1 MNRQSR
7 CLPVSVRR
15 IHAGILA
22 IACSWCLLGAFGA
35 VGAVEAFQQPCSPS
49 HMPYHCST
57 GRCSHARTTSTASAR
72 MQGALFANDETDS
85 EDDSNEEPST
95 TLPAKM
101 ISPTRR
107 EALASAAAAALAATA
122 AATSAPSAQ
131 ALDVPNFLLPK
142 SQQTV
147 DGGKVYQQAR
157 RATAYLVDSTI
168 PPSLVPFRAS
178 REAAILKQ
186 LGMGSGTPKEPY
198 VEESLNLNNI
208 AQKGIY
214 GAVDG
219 IKSVGKAAGIG
230 GDGSAGDGGGS
241 AKPAG
246 KKDATF
252 VFMGVDPDSSDD
264 IELAV
269 GLLTDIVKPRQRG
282 ESTALGLAF
291 CPQSTQEALDAYSK
305 GKNDDSTLIDALIA
319 SGVDQS
325 AIDINLP
332 LLRFAKSKRM
342 SLLALSP
349 EVEDLKTVR
358 SEGLQNVNL
367 ERRQKYVADAEGFI
381 ALTQDPKYKLYAEKS
396 LFKDF
401 VPLNDKDTSGDFFAE
416 RILVH
421 EAMATASARWAM
433 SHPDSLVVAV
443 APISDVRYMG
453 GPNGRLPRVCKFVN
467 PLATGIDESAITTIL
482 LNPSAKETL
491 SMSKFLRLEIGTTPQ
506 TLKYQTKVADY
517 IWFSAIPKVNV
528 LPRMMNVR

>member
-1 MNRQSR
+1 M
-7 CLPVSVRR
+7 L
-15 IHAGILA
+15 
-22 IACSWCLLGAFGA
+22 
-35 VGAVEAFQQPCSPS
+35 SP
-49 HMPYHCST
+49 
-57 GRCSHARTTSTASAR
+57 
-72 MQGALFANDETDS
+72 
-85 EDDSNEEPST
+85 
-95 TLPAKM
+95 
-101 ISPTRR
+101 
-107 EALASAAAAALAATA
+107 
-122 AATSAPSAQ
+122 Q
-131 ALDVPNFLLPK
+131 A
-142 SQQTV
+142 
-147 DGGKVYQQAR
+147 
-157 RATAYLVDSTI
+157 
-168 PPSLVPFRAS
+168 
-178 REAAILKQ
+178 
-186 LGMGSGTPKEPY
+186 
-198 VEESLNLNNI
+198 
-208 AQKGIY
+208 
-214 GAVDG
+214 
-219 IKSVGKAAGIG
+219 
-230 GDGSAGDGGGS
+230 
-241 AKPAG
+241 

-291 CPQSTQEALDAYSK
+291 CPQSTQEVLDAYSK

-421 EAMATASARWAM
+421 EAMATAAARWAM

>member
-1 MNRQSR
+1 M
-7 CLPVSVRR
+7 
-15 IHAGILA
+15 
-22 IACSWCLLGAFGA
+22 
-35 VGAVEAFQQPCSPS
+35 
-49 HMPYHCST
+49 
-57 GRCSHARTTSTASAR
+57 
-72 MQGALFANDETDS
+72 NDEQDCDA
-85 EDDSNEEPST
+85 ENEKPS
-95 TLPAKM
+95 LGMPSA
-101 ISPTRR
+101 PTRR
-107 EALASAAAAALAATA
+107 EALVSAAAAALSATA
-122 AATSAPSAQ
+122 AVTSAPSAQ
-131 ALDVPNFLLPK
+131 ALDIPNFLLPK

-168 PPSLVPFRAS
+168 PPTLVPFRAS

-186 LGMGSGTPKEPY
+186 LGMGSGTSKEPY

-219 IKSVGKAAGIG
+219 IKSVGKAVG
-230 GDGSAGDGGGS
+230 GDGSADGSGGGS
-241 AKPAG
+241 ADLSG

-252 VFMGVDPDSSDD
+252 VFMGVDDASSDD
-264 IELAV
+264 TELAV

-282 ESTALGLAF
+282 QSTALGLAF
-291 CPQSTQEALDAYSK
+291 CPQSTQEVLDAYSK
-305 GKNDDSTLIDALIA
+305 GKNDDSMLIDALIA
-319 SGVDQS
+319 SGVDRG
-325 AIDINLP
+325 IIETNLP

-342 SLLALSP
+342 FLLALSP

-358 SEGLQNVNL
+358 SEGLQNVNV
-367 ERRQKYVADAEGFI
+367 ERRQNYVADADGFI

-401 VPLNDKDTSGDFFAE
+401 VPLNDKDTPGDFFAE

-421 EAMATASARWAM
+421 EAMATATARWAM
-433 SHPDSLVVAV
+433 SHPDSLVVVV

-467 PLATGIDESAITTIL
+467 PLATGIDEEAITTIL

-491 SMSKFLRLEIGTTPQ
+491 SMSNFLRLEIGTTPQ
-506 TLKYQTKVADY
+506 TLKYQTKVSDY
-517 IWFSAIPKVNV
+517 IWFSAMPKVNV

>member
-1 MNRQSR
+1 M
-7 CLPVSVRR
+7 
-15 IHAGILA
+15 
-22 IACSWCLLGAFGA
+22 
-35 VGAVEAFQQPCSPS
+35 
-49 HMPYHCST
+49 
-57 GRCSHARTTSTASAR
+57 
-72 MQGALFANDETDS
+72 LFANDETDND
-85 EDDSNEEPST
+85 DDSNEEPSMS
-95 TLPAKM
+95 LPSKM

-107 EALASAAAAALAATA
+107 EALVSAAGAALAATA
-122 AATSAPSAQ
+122 AATPAPSAQ

-186 LGMGSGTPKEPY
+186 LGMGSGTSKEPY

-230 GDGSAGDGGGS
+230 GDGSAGGGGGGGGGS
-241 AKPAG
+241 TDPAG

-264 IELAV
+264 IELTM

-291 CPQSTQEALDAYSK
+291 CPQSTQEVLDAYSK

-325 AIDINLP
+325 AIEINLP

-401 VPLNDKDTSGDFFAE
+401 VPLNDKDTPGDFFAE

-421 EAMATASARWAM
+421 EAMATATARWAM
-433 SHPDSLVVAV
+433 SHPDSLVVVV

-453 GPNGRLPRVCKFVN
+453 GPNGRLPRVCKFIN
-467 PLATGIDESAITTIL
+467 PLATGIDESAITTML

-491 SMSKFLRLEIGTTPQ
+491 SMSNFLRLEIGTTPQ